1 MASMAGG
8 ERWCMVTG
16 GRGFAARHLV
26 VMLLRSGNWSVRIA
40 DLGPS
45 IKLEA
50 YEEEGILGEAI
61 RSGKAQYVSA
71 DLRNKAQVIK
81 ACEGVEVVFHMAAPD
96 SSINNHQLHH
106 AVNVEGT
113 KNVIDACIEC
123 KVQRL
128 IYTSSPSVVFDGVH
142 GIFNG
147 DESMP
152 YPSKHNDSY
161 SATKAEGEALVI
173 KANGKNGL
181 LTCCIR
187 PSSLFGPGDRLMV
200 PSLVSAARAGKSKF
214 IIGDGNN
221 MYDFTYVEN
230 VAHAHVCAER
240 ALSSEAAGQA
250 AGQAYFITN
259 AESIK
264 FWQFISLILGGLG
277 YERPRIKI
285 PASVM
290 MPIAHLV
297 ELAYKM
303 LGPYGMPVPQ
313 LTPSRVRLL
322 SCSRTFNCSKA
333 KDQIGYTPIVSLQ
346 EGITRTIESYS
357 HLRAECQ
364 PRREGPSKAFKYLG
378 GGKVADTLL
387 WKDKRQTVTSVV
399 VLIAVYFYFI
409 ASDYTII
416 TSTTKLF
423 LLATVFLFIHG
434 ILPAKMLGY
443 EIEKIPASNFH
454 IPEEKCHRL
463 ALTVGFTWNS
473 AANALRSL
481 CKGKDWSLFFKVV
494 IILLVISFLGAMS
507 IQSFF
512 VAGSLLAFTAF
523 YVYDRKEE
531 EIDGLISRAFS
542 LGGKLRSKA
551 LASS

>member
-1 MASMAGG
+1 MN
-8 ERWCMVTG
+8 C
-16 GRGFAARHLV
+16 F
-26 VMLLRSGNWSVRIA
+26 
-40 DLGPS
+40 GPS
-45 IKLEA
+45 
-50 YEEEGILGEAI
+50 Y
-61 RSGKAQYVSA
+61 
-71 DLRNKAQVIK
+71 
-81 ACEGVEVVFHMAAPD
+81 M
-96 SSINNHQLHH
+96 
-106 AVNVEGT
+106 
-113 KNVIDACIEC
+113 
-123 KVQRL
+123 
-128 IYTSSPSVVFDGVH
+128 
-142 GIFNG
+142 
-147 DESMP
+147 
-152 YPSKHNDSY
+152 HNDSY

-240 ALSSEAAGQA
+240 ALSSEAAGKA

-259 AESIK
+259 AEPIK

-297 ELAYKM
+297 ELAYKL

-357 HLRAECQ
+357 HLRAEHQ

-378 GGKVADTLL
+378 GGKVADALL
-387 WKDKRQTVTSVV
+387 WKDKRQTITLVV
-399 VLIAVYFYFI
+399 VLIAVYFI

-416 TSTTKLF
+416 TFITKLF

-434 ILPAKMLGY
+434 ILPAKVLGY

-454 IPEEKCHRL
+454 VPEEKCHSL
-463 ALTVGFTWNS
+463 ALTVGATWNS
-473 AANALRSL
+473 AANTLRSL
-481 CKGKDWSLFFKVV
+481 CEGKDWSLFFKVF
-494 IILLVISFLGAMS
+494 ISLLVLSFLGAMS
-507 IQSFF
+507 FQKIF

-531 EIDGLISRAFS
+531 EIDGLINRAFL

-551 LASS
+551 AAAN